1 MHIKCQYI
9 FHTKILQQGG
19 GTTPQMPLTVKNILR
34 VTQETYYMMQNWQPL
49 IATGMGTYNGT
60 PYLLTSENVAIA

>member
-1 MHIKCQYI
+1 MSSTCREKSPYQR
-9 FHTKILQQGG
+9 
-19 GTTPQMPLTVKNILR
+19 MNDILR

>member
-1 MHIKCQYI
+1 MSSTCREKSPTKAIKD
-9 FHTKILQQGG
+9 
-19 GTTPQMPLTVKNILR
+19 ILR

-60 PYLLTSENVAIA
+60 PYLLTSENAIAQWK